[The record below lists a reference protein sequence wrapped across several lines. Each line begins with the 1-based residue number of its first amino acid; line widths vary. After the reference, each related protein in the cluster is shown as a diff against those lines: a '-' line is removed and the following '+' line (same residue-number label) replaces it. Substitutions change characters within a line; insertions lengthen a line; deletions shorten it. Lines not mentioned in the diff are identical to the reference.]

1 MRTEFD
7 LIQDFKKLV
16 GSRNPLET
24 GVKTG
29 IGDDCAVISKDSE
42 TDLLVTTDMLVE
54 DIDFRTSWT
63 TASDLGTKA
72 LAVSLSDVAAMGGS
86 PRFSML
92 TLGLPEKVW
101 DSKFAEEFMNAYLDL
116 ANAEGV
122 TLIGGDISKTSDKIV
137 IDSWVLGEIR
147 SGKSKLRSGARPGD
161 ILCVTGSLGGA
172 RAGLEVLEH
181 GKPND
186 SSSAVQLKQRLLRPV
201 ARTSEGAILGGLD
214 GVTSMIDISD
224 GLSGDLGHICEES
237 GTGARLLASAIPVDE
252 AIVSALQNG
261 LLTSDGD
268 DPAGLQYA
276 LKGGEDFELLFTVS
290 PAELAAVND
299 AMGGHAFTCIGE
311 ITSHTGKIE
320 LEMEGSFIEIAPKG
334 FRHF

>member
-29 IGDDCAVISKDSE
+29 IGDDCAVISKDSD
-42 TDLLVTTDMLVE
+42 TDILVTTDMLVE
-54 DIDFRTSWT
+54 DVDFRTTWT
-63 TASDLGTKA
+63 SPRDLGTKA

-92 TLGLPEKVW
+92 TLGLPGKIWE
-101 DSKFAEEFMNAYLDL
+101 SKFAEEFMNAYLEL

-122 TLIGGDISKTSDKIV
+122 TLIGGDISKTPDKIV
-137 IDSWVLGEIR
+137 IDSWVLGEIP
-147 SGKSKLRSGARPGD
+147 SGKAKPRSGARPGD

-172 RAGLEVLEH
+172 RAGLEILEH
-181 GKPND
+181 GKAAE
-186 SSSAVQLKQRLLRPV
+186 SSSAVSLVNRLLRPV
-201 ARTSEGAILGGLD
+201 ARTSAGAILGKLEA
-214 GVTSMIDISD
+214 VTSMIDVSD
-224 GLSGDLGHICEES
+224 GLCGDLGHICEQS

-252 AIVSALQNG
+252 AIVTALQEG
-261 LLTSDGD
+261 LLISDGD

-290 PAELAAVND
+290 PSELGAVTE
-299 AMGGHAFTCIGE
+299 AMNGHACTCIGE

-320 LEMEGSFIEIAPKG
+320 LEMEGSFIELEPKG
-334 FRHF
+334 FTHF